1 MNLSDIEFN
10 RINELICK
18 IYVPG
23 NSCDVRKQIMEILN
37 ILIPYDFG
45 DFCSVTVN
53 EDGSFEVIDPVYI
66 SRFGDSFQKD
76 FEKAYQEKY
85 SSFDY
90 TKWYINHERSI
101 AFIESEL
108 IHRSARTNT
117 VFYKELL
124 EPRGLIY
131 SLGAYL
137 ISKETAEIIGAIALY
152 RGHRSED
159 FNHRDLDI
167 MNIMLPHITQSLEN
181 CIKFSPRQISGMDL
195 TLMNIHELTRREI
208 DIIHEI
214 RAGLTNEEIA
224 ASLNLSTNTVK
235 KHLYNI
241 YQKMDVPSRAKLVN
255 KLEKIK

>member
-23 NSCDVRKQIMEILN
+23 NSYEVRKQIMEILN
-37 ILIPYDFG
+37 ALIPYDFG
-45 DFCSVTVN
+45 DFCSVTIN
-53 EDGSFEVIDPVYI
+53 EDSSFEVVDPVYI

-76 FEKAYQEKY
+76 FEDAYQEKY

-90 TKWYINHERSI
+90 TKWYINNEKSI

-108 IHRSARTNT
+108 IHNSARTNT
-117 VFYKELL
+117 VFYKEFL

-152 RGHRSED
+152 RGHRRED
-159 FNHRDLDI
+159 FSHRDLDI

-181 CIKFSPRQISGMDL
+181 CIRFGPQQISGMDL
-195 TLMNIHELTRREI
+195 TLMNIHHLTRREV

-214 RAGLTNEEIA
+214 KAGLTNDEIA
-224 ASLNLSTNTVK
+224 SSLNLSTNTVK

-241 YQKMDVPSRAKLVN
+241 FQKMNVPSLAKLVK
-255 KLEKIK
+255 KLENIK